1 MTSDPTRQ
9 EMLDYLLKHFRLH
22 NDSEQPFVE
31 FDLSAEEAI
40 YWFASWYHGGQ
51 SSNLYSAL
59 STSPYKPS
67 PLARGI
73 EEDTLAYE
81 MLNSLI
87 EATGNKPQ

>member
-9 EMLDYLLKHFRLH
+9 EMLDHLTSNFGTEDKW
-22 NDSEQPFVE
+22 D
-31 FDLSAEEAI
+31 AEEAI

-51 SSNLYSAL
+51 TSNLYAAL
-59 STSPYKPS
+59 STSPYKTS